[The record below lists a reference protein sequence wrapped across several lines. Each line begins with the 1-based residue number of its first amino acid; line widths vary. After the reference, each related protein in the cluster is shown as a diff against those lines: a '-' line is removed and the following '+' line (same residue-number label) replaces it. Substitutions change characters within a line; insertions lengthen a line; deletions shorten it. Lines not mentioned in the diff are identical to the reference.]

1 MVAYDN
7 FMHEMRER
15 APDAVVLPKADELMK
30 DEHTQDPAMKDNMAC
45 VHKML
50 EERREKEARA
60 KEWAMANALK
70 PRPPVERKKTVNEK
84 RKEARKKA
92 EAKCLRMIVAA
103 EQELQR
109 REEEARA
116 KILYREK
123 VKVTGPALV
132 LMRRFLLNIRTRK
145 RDLRCEALAQAKR
158 GEAAF
163 GTIGTFS
170 RKNEKKVKRDGGSE
184 EMQLAQEMNAIRQSV
199 RFLAAI
205 RIRHKRFNIRK
216 VVEFLKDC
224 QRSAKYKNI
233 VAQYVLQ
240 VKVLQRFVRRW
251 YLVQQARRIVLLRF
265 WGNATERIERREA
278 LKSMR
283 QLKAEKMKGSVLK
296 KEGLQSGVEAG
307 GSSSAGGNHSGHR
320 PSRRQSVADIMKG
333 GGGGGGADMYAVK
346 KLTSQMHSLEDKA
359 HELALDVDIVH
370 AKHRDSVMLD
380 AQAATA
386 MRETQM
392 LVIGED
398 AILETDN
405 NSDDENGAGED
416 DDYED
421 EATLKRKE
429 KEAEERAVKAEKDAL
444 IRHIAGILK
453 GKRRIHVQH
462 MKEGFVD
469 DDAGLAPCSS
479 VEALKLVRNNYD
491 TISEEVCRVQ
501 LYSLLSVEEK
511 LAESSALMYF
521 RPYSDKSLGASW
533 LHHVEEYVLQHHTI
547 QE

>member
-7 FMHEMRER
+7 FMHEMQER
-15 APDAVVLPKADELMK
+15 APNAVVLPKVDELMK
-30 DEHTQDPAMKDNMAC
+30 DEKSQDPAMKDNMVR

-60 KEWAMANALK
+60 KEWTMTNALK
-70 PRPPVERKKTVNEK
+70 PRPPVERKKTASEK
-84 RKEARKKA
+84 RREAHDKA
-92 EAKCLRMIVAA
+92 EAKRLRMIVAA

-109 REEEARA
+109 KEEEARA

-145 RDLRCEALAQAKR
+145 RDLRCEALAQAKK
-158 GEAAF
+158 EDAALAS
-163 GTIGTFS
+163 IGTFF
-170 RKNEKKVKRDGGSE
+170 RKNRKKVKSDGGSE
-184 EMQLAQEMNAIRQSV
+184 ETQLAQEMNAMRYSV
-199 RFLAAI
+199 RFLTAI
-205 RIRHKRFNIRK
+205 RIRRKRFNIRK
-216 VVEFLKDC
+216 VAEFLKDC
-224 QRSAKYKNI
+224 QRTAKYKNTI
-233 VAQYVLQ
+233 GLYVRH

-251 YLVQQARRIVLLRF
+251 YVVQQARRKVLLRF
-265 WGNATERIERREA
+265 WQNATEHIERREA
-278 LKSMR
+278 LKRMR
-283 QLKAEKMKGSVLK
+283 QLKAEKMKGSMLK
-296 KEGLQSGVEAG
+296 KEGRQSGVEAG
-307 GSSSAGGNHSGHR
+307 GSSSSTDGNHSGHR
-320 PSRRQSVADIMKG
+320 PCRRQSVADIMKG
-333 GGGGGGADMYAVK
+333 GSGGGAADVYVVK
-346 KLTSQMHSLEDKA
+346 KLASQMHSLESKA

-380 AQAATA
+380 AQVAATA
-386 MRETQM
+386 LREV

-398 AILETDN
+398 PILETDN
-405 NSDDENGAGED
+405 NSDDED

-429 KEAEERAVKAEKDAL
+429 KEAEERALKAEKDVL
-444 IRHIAGILK
+444 IRHITGILK
-453 GKRRIHVQH
+453 EKRRIHVQH

-479 VEALKLVRNNYD
+479 VEALKLVRNDYD

-501 LYSLLSVEEK
+501 LYSLMSAEEK

-521 RPYSDKSLGASW
+521 RPYSDKSLGHPW
-533 LHHVEEYVLQHHTI
+533 LHHVEEYILQPHTI